1 MKSFWIK
8 ILPSLSLFALVFILF
23 FAGERLNPAPKKSIN
38 TSIPEIPSEI
48 SFAGEKVPLEI
59 YDVKERLDREVLVNT
74 FWHSQTLV
82 LLKKSKR
89 YLDIIE
95 PILKEEGVPDDFKY
109 LCMAESGLANVVSPS
124 NAAGFWQFLEGTAKQ
139 YGLEVNDEVDERY
152 DLEKATRAAC
162 KYLKN
167 SFDTLKSWA
176 LVAASYN
183 MGLNGVMN
191 SLRDQEVDSYYDLH
205 LNTETSRYVF
215 RLIAIKLIHKNP
227 EEFHFT
233 LKPSDYY
240 PAYKTKSIEVDYEI
254 TSLAK
259 FARLNGTNYKTLKI
273 LNPWLRKPYLKNKDK
288 KVYKILLPA

>member
-1 MKSFWIK
+1 MKNFWIK
-8 ILPSLSLFALVFILF
+8 IGPSISLIALVFILF
-23 FAGERLNPAPKKSIN
+23 FAGERLNPVPKKSIN
-38 TSIPEIPSEI
+38 TSIPEIPAEI
-48 SFAGEKVPLEI
+48 SFAGENVPLEI

-89 YLDIIE
+89 YLEIIE
-95 PILKEEGVPDDFKY
+95 PILKEEGIPDDFKY

-124 NAAGFWQFLEGTAKQ
+124 NAAGFWQFLEATAKQ

-167 SFDTLKSWA
+167 SYDTLKSWA

-183 MGLNGVMN
+183 MGLSGIMN
-191 SLRDQEVDSYYDLH
+191 SLKDQEVDSYYDLH

-227 EEFHFT
+227 EDFHFT

-240 PAYKTKSIEVDYEI
+240 PSYKTKTIEVNYEI
-254 TSLAK
+254 ASLPK

-273 LNPWLRKPYLKNKDK
+273 LNPWLRKPYLKNKDNK
-288 KVYKILLPA
+288 TYKILLPA